1 MQTPFSPKINRTSFK
16 QAVLSHW
23 DKEGNFGRPVLEIK
37 ELLKRHAVPSF
48 YDIFMAACGACNIQV
63 SAFKEDNVYKV
74 LLLANG
80 REAYAVTYQDKNKDI
95 TVDMADKLYELLSVQ
110 LLNERFIEAVKKG
123 E

>member
-1 MQTPFSPKINRTSFK
+1 MQTPFSPEINRTRFK
-16 QAVLSHW
+16 QAILGRW
-23 DKEGNFGRPVLEIK
+23 DKEGNFGWPVLEIK
-37 ELLKRHAVPSF
+37 ELLKQHALPSF
-48 YDIFMAACGACNIQV
+48 YDTFMAACGACNIEV
-63 SAFKEDNVYKV
+63 SSFKEDNGYKV

-80 REAYAVTYQDKNKDI
+80 REAYSVTYQDKNKDI